1 MLSFKSLTA
10 AAVIALG
17 ATSAQAITF
26 TEDGSSVTLT
36 DSGSGLVC
44 FITNCGVSA
53 ALASG
58 LDGMTFDLDNA
69 GDMNSFDFL
78 TFTGQGSGLTA
89 FDITA
94 TLAFNP
100 PSLSTTSGG
109 SGGALLKRGTII
121 GGTLTWDDVPET
133 YVLSDGSELSV
144 VFAGCTFIFCGDDV
158 TTSASVTLDSVGETS
173 PVPLPASALM
183 LLAGIGGLVGSKR
196 LRKKTT

>member
-69 GDMNSFDFL
+69 GDMNSF
-78 TFTGQGSGLTA
+78 
-89 FDITA
+89 
-94 TLAFNP
+94 
-100 PSLSTTSGG
+100 
-109 SGGALLKRGTII
+109 ALLTCRRQ
-121 GGTLTWDDVPET
+121 P
-133 YVLSDGSELSV
+133 
-144 VFAGCTFIFCGDDV
+144 
-158 TTSASVTLDSVGETS
+158 
-173 PVPLPASALM
+173 
-183 LLAGIGGLVGSKR
+183 
-196 LRKKTT
+196 